1 MGVAQSQRGI
11 HIFKIRQI
19 DIHQPL
25 HFPERI
31 PVFITPR
38 IVNYRQIK
46 PLPFCCCKRF
56 RDLRHKV
63 PGRHKIDIVR
73 PLRLQ
78 LQKYL
83 SQPFHRDIFSCRPVG
98 YLFILTEHA
107 VQGAAREKYRP

>member
-1 MGVAQSQRGI
+1 MFVAA
-11 HIFKIRQI
+11 
-19 DIHQPL
+19 
-25 HFPERI
+25 
-31 PVFITPR
+31 R
-38 IVNYRQIK
+38 IVHHRK
-46 PLPFCCCKRF
+46 KKSPLFRPYERL
-56 RDLRHKV
+56 RDLRHKMSR
-63 PGRHKIDIVR
+63 RHKIDIVR